1 MKAMLRRSV
10 GSLVASAALLL
21 APVAL
26 AEGEACFN
34 DVDCPG
40 GGAACGGDVC
50 NWSKTTAN
58 PVGEKIFYCN
68 PAGSQPKANDGW
80 CTKANGDADCKCKA
94 EGAKCVGNFCTF
106 TKPSDAP
113 GAGGSGTA
121 GSGTGGSG
129 TAGTGTGG
137 TGTGGSTGGSA
148 GAGTAGAATAGTGAT
163 TPEDDGG
170 CSVSA
175 ARAGTSVTAL
185 ALGLLGLGAMV
196 ARRRRA
202 A

>member
-26 AEGEACFN
+26 AEGEACYN

-58 PVGEKIFYCN
+58 PVGTKIFYCN
-68 PAGSQPKANDGW
+68 PAGSQPKSMDGW
-80 CTKANGDADCKCKA
+80 CTPDNGDADCKCRA

-106 TKPSDAP
+106 TKASDAP
-113 GAGGSGTA
+113 GAGG
-121 GSGTGGSG
+121 GGSG
-129 TAGTGTGG
+129 GASG
-137 TGTGGSTGGSA
+137 GGSA
-148 GAGTAGAATAGTGAT
+148 GAATAGAATAGAATAGTGT
-163 TPEDDGG
+163 TPSEPADDGG
-170 CSVSA
+170 CSVSGPGA
-175 ARAGTSVTAL
+175 GARGAAL
-185 ALGLLGLGAMV
+185 ALGLLGLGALV

-202 A
+202 